1 MLFFVFCDLIRIL
14 AFFIVRII
22 TVNYSLIGVLGL
34 SILISWSL
42 TVIRLHWVT
51 WATKLI
57 LLMILSIFWFISF
70 SFITFLVWRFNSFFG
85 WFIHFLLLLY
95 IQLSLFFDEL
105 PILLAL
111 FTLLWTLALWLR
123 ILFSITWLIIV
134 FSFLWLL

>member
-51 WATKLI
+51 WAPKLI

-70 SFITFLVWRFNSFFG
+70 RFITFLVWRFNSFFG